1 MAHHWFRRSLFASLG
16 ALAAL
21 LAMAGLASAHEHRH
35 VGDYELVV
43 GFRNEPAYVGLLNG
57 LDLHINDEDGEP
69 VEGLA
74 DTLNVA
80 ILYGDQSQ
88 ELNVRAVWGRPGAY
102 TADVV
107 PTETGTYSF
116 HITGTIEGEA
126 VDETFTG
133 GPETFS
139 EVQPIA
145 ALEFPASNA
154 GAESNDNDQAML
166 FGIGGIV
173 AGLLGL
179 VVGVAAY
186 VTARG
191 TRDEMSPRAVR
202 APAEGGAE

>member
-1 MAHHWFRRSLFASLG
+1 MAHRLFRRVLIPPLT
-16 ALAAL
+16 ALAVL
-21 LAMAGLASAHEHRH
+21 LATAGLAAAHEHRH
-35 VGDYELVV
+35 VGEYELVV
-43 GFRNEPAYVGLLNG
+43 GFRSEPAYVGLLNG
-57 LDLHINDEDGEP
+57 LDLQVHDHDGEP

-74 DTLNVA
+74 DALNVT

-88 ELNVRAVWGRPGAY
+88 ELTLRAVWGRPGVY
-102 TADVV
+102 TADVI

-116 HITGTIEGEA
+116 HITGMIEGEA

-139 EVQPIA
+139 EVQPIS
-145 ALEFPASNA
+145 ALEFPTGDAD
-154 GAESNDNDQAML
+154 GDTNDNDQVML

-179 VVGVAAY
+179 VAGVAGYTA
-186 VTARG
+186 ARG
-191 TRDEMSPRAVR
+191 SRSETSPRATR